1 MRFRNIILAALV
13 VLPCTIALPAEV
25 DKGAPLPART
35 IDLIADVDN
44 RLVVTEFGGDA
55 EAARNYITNVLFA
68 VRIAMNRDLNITLN
82 LKELVVWESPAPF
95 EIAAGDDPSVTE
107 MLSAYK
113 DYVEAERSNSLPSL
127 FQLFAGF
134 QASLTPFALAF
145 VGQPCDGVSFAVMN
159 GNTTF
164 PAGDGSLDVILS
176 ARGIG
181 RNLGAATNTAE
192 PSFMGASITGSTPLL
207 YLPESINAIGAT
219 LDGASCWNPVEGEGA
234 AEGAGEGDGDGAVE
248 GEGVSEICNDSLDND
263 ENGFTDCDDSAC
275 AATEFCTVGHSAD
288 YDALSGVIGLSE
300 VLRLAQLYNANG
312 FHCAIPPES
321 TDDGF
326 APGVNAAQQECT
338 PHSSDYGE
346 QNWLI
351 SLTELLR
358 LIQFFNTGGYLACPD
373 DLASEDGYCAGT

>member
-1 MRFRNIILAALV
+1 
-13 VLPCTIALPAEV
+13 LPAEV

-55 EAARNYITNVLFA
+55 DAARIYVTNVLFA
-68 VRIAMNRDLNITLN
+68 VRIALNRDLNVTLN
-82 LKELVVWESPAPF
+82 VKEVVVWESPAPF
-95 EIAAGDDPSVTE
+95 EIAAGDDPNVTE

-113 DYVEAERSNSLPSL
+113 DYVEAERSDSLPSL

-134 QASLTPFALAF
+134 QSSLTPFALAF

-164 PAGDGSLDVILS
+164 PAGDGALDVILS

-181 RNLGAATNTAE
+181 RNLGAATNTTE

-219 LDGASCWNPVEGEGA
+219 LDGASCWNPVEGE
-234 AEGAGEGDGDGAVE
+234 GAVE

-326 APGVNAAQQECT
+326 APGVNAAQQGCT
-338 PHSSDYGE
+338 PHSSDYSE
-346 QNWLI
+346 PNWQI
-351 SLTELLR
+351 SLSELLR
-358 LIQFFNTGGYLACPD
+358 LIQFFNTGGYQACPD
-373 DLASEDGYCAGT
+373 DLTSEDGYCAVT